1 MKKKVQFRINWKALI
16 MGLFSTI
23 AMSIGIFLIQQLE
36 LSNTISLFIE
46 VFCSG
51 VIYVTVNI
59 VMKNA
64 LMFELI
70 EKIKEKFLYKIK

>member
-1 MKKKVQFRINWKALI
+1 